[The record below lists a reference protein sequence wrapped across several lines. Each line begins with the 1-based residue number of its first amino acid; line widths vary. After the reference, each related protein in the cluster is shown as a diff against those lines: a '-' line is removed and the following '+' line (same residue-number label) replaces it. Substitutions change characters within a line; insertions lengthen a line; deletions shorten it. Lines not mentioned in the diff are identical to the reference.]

1 MNIKLIN
8 FISALLL
15 VGLIVLLVTPKKEP
29 PNNGYLF
36 DFNSHEH
43 KNE

>member
-1 MNIKLIN
+1 MNIRLIN
-8 FISALLL
+8 FISALILI
-15 VGLIVLLVTPKKEP
+15 GLIVLLGTPKKEP
-29 PNNGYLF
+29 SDKGYLF